1 MIQEFQKLFGY
12 FLIMIIF
19 QKMNR
24 LINIW
29 VLISEQV
36 VQSDLIYFIDIPT
49 VKVFI
54 ILHQLIQRYGEVSFT
69 DIRRVQ

>member
-1 MIQEFQKLFGY
+1 MIQEFQKLFSY
-12 FLIMIIF
+12 LLIMIIF
-19 QKMNR
+19 QNMNR

-29 VLISEQV
+29 VLIFEQV
-36 VQSDLIYFIDIPT
+36 VQSGLTYLIDIST

-54 ILHQLIQRYGEVSFT
+54 ILYQLIQRYGEVSFT

>member
-1 MIQEFQKLFGY
+1 MIQEFQKPFGY

-19 QKMNR
+19 HNMNR

-29 VLISEQV
+29 VLIFEQV
-36 VQSDLIYFIDIPT
+36 VQSGLTYLIDIST

-54 ILHQLIQRYGEVSFT
+54 ILYQLIQRYGEVSFT